1 MWKRVLPRAAS
12 WCILFVLLQSAAP
25 RFVEVERESLQ
36 KSEKKFF
43 NFTKNLVLSDE
54 GVSLPVV
61 EGNGRIYHLNG
72 LKQNFSAAPI
82 DKTRLDLSLFDPL
95 PKCLVNASGLR
106 QINRVEG
113 CVDQLENLPE
123 RGAFRRS
130 KSKSAPS
137 ASNKSDW

>member
-1 MWKRVLPRAAS
+1 
-12 WCILFVLLQSAAP
+12 LLRQSAAP

-43 NFTKNLVLSDE
+43 NFTKNMVFSDE
-54 GVSLPVV
+54 GVSLAVV
-61 EGNGRIYHLNG
+61 EGTGRIYHLNG
-72 LKQNFSAAPI
+72 LKQNFRAATI
-82 DKTRLDLSLFDPL
+82 DKTWLYLSLFDPL
-95 PKCLVNASGLR
+95 PLASNTSGLR

-113 CVDQLENLPE
+113 CADQLENLPE

-137 ASNKSDW
+137 ASNKSHW